1 MVKIYKRMF
10 NLIESYEQ
18 FIPSRSLQASGGF
31 TYEMKFLQ
39 KNPKHIFSQRNLWS
53 IKKIEQSS
61 FICTHNV

>member
-39 KNPKHIFSQRNLWS
+39 KNPKHIFSQRNL
-53 IKKIEQSS
+53 
-61 FICTHNV
+61 